1 MNNKSYR
8 IRTNV
13 GDETPI
19 SLELPL
25 IQTFDMFEI
34 LSLKLSSKNLYKI
47 PKSGFGVIVGRVLA
61 NDNFG
66 LPNAKISVFI
76 PYNGGSVE
84 SLTALYNYKT
94 LYSSHNGMP
103 YNLLYGN
110 KNDECHRNVG
120 SFPEKR
126 FMLDNGDVIE
136 MFDEFYKY
144 TTSSNNSG
152 DYMIYGVPV
161 GSNQVHIDV
170 DLSDIGV
177 LSQRPIDM
185 MYKGANKDEF
195 ENPRVFKQSK
205 DLTSLKQII
214 SQNKTIYVYDFWNG
228 EDKSYDNANIT
239 RCDVDIHYKF
249 EPTCIFMGSVV
260 TDRGENAISK
270 NCKPSEDGGKMSQ
283 LVTGEGTIEII
294 RKTLVGDVESLVIK
308 GNDVID
314 ENGVWCYQIPMNLD
328 YMMTDEYG
336 NLVPTND
343 IGKGIPTRARVRFRL
358 SLNELNSDT
367 DENKRAKY
375 LIPNNPERNDK
386 EDIDYEF
393 GTLTKDE
400 SYRDLFWNNV
410 YSVKSYIP
418 RLQKSGKRTNKYVG
432 IKSVNQNGDNNPMP
446 YNNIRLRLNFLYRI
460 LCVISKVFINVIT
473 TVNMII
479 TAIAIGFAKLG
490 GFQEDE
496 DKPNK
501 VLSALF
507 SWISKP
513 IVKAIGMGIEVK
525 GMCEGDDGSKRYF
538 PGCGMAGGGFSKS
551 QEKIMNGEEG
561 DDVDAADFQPEK
573 AMKYVEF
580 LQTDPLDWFKDENGN
595 NKFKD
600 YGEVV
605 IKANELM
612 ECVQMGLAENNDVV
626 NLNFQNDWVN
636 GVVYMPLWRIKRRRF
651 KFMFWNGN
659 SGLTNTRKKVVRYY
673 DLYCNGNLYNGGN
686 NDVYLSRS
694 DIRDSMVD
702 SESGND
708 DSISYETVVLKRKKH
723 KLKIFNNCCK
733 EREVDNGMLK
743 PLPEGNDLKQ
753 KVNRITGID
762 KGPLGG
768 QLGDGDCKKHNCEIN
783 EFDYKMVNNGV
794 IVEKDTMLNHE
805 VFYYKPMEYD
815 ETNKETTILF
825 ATDLILLGSLN
836 ENDIYGI
843 PQLFKRLKATSY
855 QLPPFVVEDIK
866 DSDSVVISGDS
877 EGNTVVSDGDGKT
890 YTEITGM
897 DWGNQGYSQS
907 KKSGDETTEETNGG
921 LFFGLTCSYTSTTP
935 KSCVNLSRICE
946 LGVGMDEGRN
956 IPIKTN
962 DGYDEIYLPPDGYI
976 STDDIYDQDARSM
989 FSTLNSCGLKTIR
1002 DEKTG
1007 FPKYKFKY
1015 YTQEF
1020 FDASLKNIMKR
1031 DFDSLIYIPEAIF
1044 RDNYKME
1051 LYNKD
1056 YVDFRFGGEPRFYSS
1071 SIENQTVPITTTEE
1085 KEDEEYGTSD
1095 STETETLEFEFG
1107 NRFPVYKNSFYF
1119 YFGLKHGKTALDV
1132 FNRDFFGEC
1141 DNTLEGGASVLYR
1154 CKGNEWCSQIDDCNG
1169 VVPDGY
1175 LAVDLNNFDLPCTM
1189 IINSVSNS
1197 LNGEIVINDIENV
1210 LVYVGTQNDDLE
1222 EDGYVQLKNG
1232 NDEIILSDNGLYKLE
1247 IIDTYGNITTTN
1259 FEYTVKELDVDV
1271 LGENFKVTNSQL
1283 VSTTNPYYNFS
1294 SDSNRYGYM
1303 SIAEYH
1309 TTNNNGEERNIGGYI
1324 KLKNINVEDY
1334 VVTIIPLNS
1343 TKFNGFTNESYNHIS
1358 YYNDGYIT
1366 IRKTDENHYM
1376 GGEVFKSE
1384 VDDNDKYVYYI
1395 GVPIGEMEYKVTVT
1409 QLCKCGDEYKKTDNV
1424 YTKNVFIKERND
1436 YVMYI
1441 NGVDSR
1447 LIYNFRTG
1455 WEWNPTTNIPSG
1467 VQHNVA
1473 NNTDVMDWVT
1483 GFTNIGFG
1491 FGPTALNGA
1500 KIPLKENEE
1509 DNYGWSDIE
1518 NVYNTLF
1525 ALVPVTTMYSWYGEY
1540 LGCEEDIPFDIVEV
1554 FIDPSDKTPDE
1565 IGLQTD
1571 SPEGYIKYDTDGY
1584 GNYSYYQYDSQ
1595 QGKYGQP
1602 DNVIQISAFMD
1613 NVHVRKDQKEQIVN
1627 YLNGIIDKRIEVVYS
1642 MIRGFWCSSDKK
1654 SLTITSNTDEFPC
1667 KYSII
1672 GPDFTKLFNQEDNDN
1687 TTNNVVDIFLKG
1699 YGLLDTTKSEN
1710 EVLSIVPQIKYRQ
1723 SGSSNEYVVGWN
1735 TVYCSTTQADD
1746 DNETYDYLYVEPYS
1760 VAMMDGSGSI
1770 VPKACDED
1778 MFNGELTDG
1787 VAMYSNKIC
1796 FFKRPF
1802 TAKLVTWGSV
1812 FNVPNYYGSD
1822 KVTKNAIL
1830 YGRLTNGFSKSA
1842 NQTPVFEKCLLGVED
1857 ISGHIISEPKLS
1869 TPQTF
1874 SEFNVHID
1882 RVVYSNDIEGDNKGY
1897 PKLLAEEVV
1906 PSVVIPNDEVG
1917 YMNIVSDEI
1926 GLVIS
1931 DGDRVI
1937 SKTLFGDLKTYISE
1951 TSCFIDLSDY
1961 LMPLKSVFRFTNN
1974 KNILDN
1980 VNYKVYKFEN
1990 PQPVYPTNGNP
2001 LVGYGA
2007 VGEYFDSTDFDANSL
2022 NKAKSVF
2029 YVVCVVSVDSE
2040 YKACAYSVIYDTR
2053 VDNIGFNNGT
2063 ITVTGTVT
2071 GVNEYLKKH
2080 KSTVN
2085 IYDENDEVLFTKNNV
2100 EFQDNGNSLTYT
2112 IDNNEFSN
2120 YSLVNKVEVVDAVGM
2135 RFFKKNV

>member
-1 MNNKSYR
+1 MSNKSYR

-13 GDETPI
+13 GEETPI

-47 PKSGFGVIVGRVLA
+47 PKSGFGIIVGRVLA

-94 LYSSHNGMP
+94 LYSNHNGMP

-136 MFDEFYKY
+136 MFDKYYKY

-294 RKTLVGDVESLVIK
+294 RKTLGGDVESLVIK

-375 LIPNNPERNDK
+375 LIPNNPEINDK

-418 RLQKSGKRTNKYVG
+418 RLQKSGKRTNKYIG

-473 TVNMII
+473 IVNMII

-490 GFQEDE
+490 GF
-496 DKPNK
+496 KANGGGTNK
-501 VLSALF
+501 FLNALF
-507 SWISKP
+507 VWISRP

-525 GMCEGDDGSKRYF
+525 GMCEEDDGSTRYF
-538 PGCGMAGGGFSKS
+538 PGCGMAGGRFS
-551 QEKIMNGEEG
+551 EREEDTSEG
-561 DDVDAADFQPEK
+561 SDGLTEEEE
-573 AMKYVEF
+573 AMTYIEF
-580 LQTDPLDWFKDENGN
+580 LRNDPLEWFTVDGK
-595 NKFKD
+595 NKFAGD
-600 YGEVV
+600 YIVEVS
-605 IKANELM
+605 ANKLM

-673 DLYCNGNLYNGGN
+673 DLYCNGNLYNGGK

-708 DSISYETVVLKRKKH
+708 DSISYETVVLKRKRH

-733 EREVDNGMLK
+733 EREIDNGVLK
-743 PLPEGNDLKQ
+743 PLPEGHDLVQ
-753 KVNRITGID
+753 KVNKVTGID
-762 KGPLGG
+762 KGPLKGTI
-768 QLGDGDCKKHNCEIN
+768 DDEDCKRHNCEIN

-794 IVEKDTMLNHE
+794 IIEKDTMLNHE

-815 ETNKETTILF
+815 ETYKEGTILF

-843 PQLFKRLKATSY
+843 PQLFKRLKPTSY
-855 QLPPFVVEDIK
+855 QLPPFVVEDITDSEDIK
-866 DSDSVVISGDS
+866 IDGDSDGNLIFS
-877 EGNTVVSDGDGKT
+877 EGNGET
-890 YTEITGM
+890 YTEMSGM
-897 DWGNQGYSQS
+897 DWGNQGHSQS
-907 KKSGDETTEETNGG
+907 SKTGKYEETNGG
-921 LFFGLTCSYTSTTP
+921 LFFGLTCNYTSTTP
-935 KSCVNLSRICE
+935 KSCINLSRICE
-946 LGVGMDEGRN
+946 LGVGMDEGKD
-956 IPIKTN
+956 IPYKTN
-962 DGYDEIYLPPDGYI
+962 DGYEEIYLAPDGYI

-989 FSTLNSCGLKTIR
+989 FSTLNSRGLKTIL

-1007 FPKYKFKY
+1007 FPKYEFKY

-1031 DFDSLIYIPEAIF
+1031 DFGSLVENNGDIF
-1044 RDNYKME
+1044 MNNHKME
-1051 LYNKD
+1051 IYNKD

-1071 SIENQTVPITTTEE
+1071 SIENQVVQTTTTEE
-1085 KEDEEYGTSD
+1085 EEDEDYGT
-1095 STETETLEFEFG
+1095 TESQDHQTYTFSFG
-1107 NRFPVYKNSFYF
+1107 KRFPVYKNSFYF

-1132 FNRDFFGEC
+1132 FNRDFFGKC
-1141 DNTLEGGASVLYR
+1141 DNTLEGGTSVLYK
-1154 CKGNEWCSQIDDCNG
+1154 CKGNEWCSQIEDCNG

-1189 IINSVSNS
+1189 IINSVSNN

-1210 LVYVGTQNDDLE
+1210 LVYIGTQNDDLE

-1232 NDEIILSDNGLYKLE
+1232 NEEIILSDNGLYKLE
-1247 IIDTYGNITTTN
+1247 IIDTYGNITTAN

-1294 SDSNRYGYM
+1294 SNSNRYGYM

-1309 TTNNNGEERNIGGYI
+1309 TTNNNGEERGIGGYI

-1343 TKFNGFTNESYNHIS
+1343 TKFNGFTNELYNHVS
-1358 YYNDGYIT
+1358 YYDDGYTT
-1366 IRKTDENHYM
+1366 IKKAGENHYM
-1376 GGEVFKSE
+1376 AEEVFKSD
-1384 VDDNDKYVYYI
+1384 VDDNGKYVYYI
-1395 GVPIGEMEYKVTVT
+1395 GVPIGEMEYRIIVT
-1409 QLCKCGDEYKKTDNV
+1409 QLCKCGNEYEKTDNV
-1424 YTKNVFIKERND
+1424 YTKNIFIKERND

-1441 NGVDSR
+1441 NDVDSR
-1447 LIYNFRTG
+1447 LIYNFKTG

-1467 VQHNVA
+1467 VQNNVA
-1473 NNTDVMDWVT
+1473 NNTGVMDWVT
-1483 GFTNIGFG
+1483 GITNIGFG
-1491 FGPTALNGA
+1491 PNTLNGA

-1518 NVYNTLF
+1518 SVYSTLF
-1525 ALVPVTTMYSWYGEY
+1525 ALMHVNTRYSWYGEY
-1540 LGCEEDIPFDIVEV
+1540 LGREEDIPFDVVEV
-1554 FIDPSDKTPDE
+1554 FIDPSNKTPEE

-1571 SPEGYIKYDTDGY
+1571 SIEWYIKYNTDGY

-1602 DNVIQISAFMD
+1602 NNTIQISAFMD
-1613 NVHVRKDQKEQIVN
+1613 NVNVRKDQKEQIVN

-1687 TTNNVVDIFLKG
+1687 TTNNVVDVFLKE

-1710 EVLSIVPQIKYRQ
+1710 EVLSIVPQIKYKQ
-1723 SGSSNEYVVGWN
+1723 SGITNEYTVGWN

-1746 DNETYDYLYVEPYS
+1746 DNETYDYLYVQPYS

-1778 MFNGELTDG
+1778 MFNGELEDG
-1787 VAMYSNKIC
+1787 VAYYSNKIC

-1812 FNVPNYYGSD
+1812 FNIPNYYGSD
-1822 KVTKNAIL
+1822 KLTKNAIL
-1830 YGRLTNGFSKSA
+1830 YGKLTNGFSKST

-1869 TPQTF
+1869 PSQTF

-1882 RVVYSNDIEGDNKGY
+1882 RVIYSDNIEDDNKGY
-1897 PKLLAEEVV
+1897 PNLLVDELA
-1906 PSVVIPNDEVG
+1906 PSVGLPNDEAG
-1917 YMNIVSDEI
+1917 YMNIVSDEV

-1937 SKTLFGDLKTYISE
+1937 SKTLLGDLKTYISE
-1951 TSCFIDLSDY
+1951 SSRFIDLSDS
-1961 LMPLKSVFRFTNN
+1961 PLLLKNVFTFTNN

-1980 VNYKVYKFEN
+1980 VNYKVYKLLDN
-1990 PQPVYPTNGNP
+1990 PQTVYPANGDNS
-2001 LVGYGA
+2001 VGYGA
-2007 VGEYFDSTDFDANSL
+2007 VGEYFDNFYLDGKTYT
-2022 NKAKSVF
+2022 KIKSVF
-2029 YVVCVVSVDSE
+2029 YVVCVVPVDSE

-2100 EFQDNGNSLTYT
+2100 DFQGSGNSLTYT

-2120 YSLVNKVEVVDAVGM
+2120 YSLVRKVEVVDAVGM
-2135 RFFKKNV
+2135 RFFKKTV